1 MAIATDWAEGKTVD
15 VTTHTGVALH
25 VRRYAPADKE
35 ALFAFF
41 QGVAPADRAFRFPD
55 TDGGVGAEE
64 LASLE
69 APATS
74 LVAYNDEGLLVASST
89 LTPID
94 PEGTADVA
102 VSVLAPWKARG
113 LSWSLLEVTLDLARE
128 AGFRRVTA
136 TEIGGDHDA
145 INLAHR
151 MGFATR
157 LISADPVLLSLTW
170 TIDA

>member
-1 MAIATDWAEGKTVD
+1 MIAADWTEGKSVD
-15 VTTHTGVALH
+15 VTTHSGVALH
-25 VRRYAPADKE
+25 IRRYQAGDKE
-35 ALFAFF
+35 AMFAFF
-41 QGVAPADRAFRFPD
+41 QGVAAADRTFRFPD
-55 TDGGVGAEE
+55 TEGEVGSLE

-74 LVAYNDEGLLVASST
+74 LVAYNDDGLLVASST
-89 LTPID
+89 LTPIER
-94 PEGTADVA
+94 EGTADVA
-102 VSVLAPWKARG
+102 VSVLEPWKARG
-113 LSWSLLEVTLDLARE
+113 LSWSLLETTLDLARQ

-136 TEIGGDHDA
+136 TEIGADHDA

-157 LISADPVLLSLTW
+157 LVSADPVLLSLTW